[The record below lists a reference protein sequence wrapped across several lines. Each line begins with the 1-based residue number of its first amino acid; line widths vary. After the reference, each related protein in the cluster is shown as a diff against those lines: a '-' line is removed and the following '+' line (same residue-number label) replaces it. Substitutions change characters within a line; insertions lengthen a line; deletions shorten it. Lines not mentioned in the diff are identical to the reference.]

1 MKNIFRILMAVAI
14 LFTASC
20 TKEDVSSSIGGGEV
34 EVTFTADL
42 GQLGTRA
49 YGEGNNANRVYLGVY
64 EPDSKDPLPLVDYQK
79 GYPVT
84 NGKATITVVLLKDK
98 EYDLVFW
105 AQHYV
110 DNDADEVND
119 YAVYGRNWED
129 RSITVSYDDAVSQDD
144 KRDAFFLVKENFKAG
159 HDETVFELRRPFAQL
174 RAGISQADYDYVKAN
189 GSDGIATSAAE
200 VKGVANVLSLND
212 ETAEVY
218 GDETVI
224 FDAAAVAAG
233 EDEKF
238 TVNSADYYQLS
249 MNYLLVREKTL
260 VDVTYTFADGEAN
273 YTRPYYNVPVQ
284 RNYRTNIIGQ
294 LISSPM
300 DFNVIIK
307 PEFDGEHTVEA
318 WDGKSVAKPDYD
330 DPTKTYT
337 VDKPA
342 ELAWIAQLVNGT
354 LPASSRADYAPA
366 ETLKGVTINL
376 TEDLDLGGHAWTPI
390 GNSTNQFQGTF
401 DGNGKVITNLY
412 INTPSQS
419 NVGLFGM
426 TTVGEIKN
434 LTVKD
439 AKVTGRLNV
448 GVVAGNP
455 YTSKYTNI
463 TVTGHIEVNG
473 MAYVG
478 GVGGKNAYANWN
490 NITVEADETS
500 YVKANSIE
508 NGTAYR
514 TYVGGVV
521 GFNGEGGHSFT
532 NIKSNIYVEGTTI
545 DVGGLF
551 GIAHYGNK
559 FENCSCSGDV
569 KITNAEEAADAEE
582 IGGIAGVWNN
592 GLDDVVMTNC
602 TFTGNLSA
610 NVDFTPWYGGLVGKP
625 YNESGPGKL
634 IIDGIVMTG
643 NGVGEKEDETNVY
656 YITSAEGL
664 KWVEAQED
672 NYFAGKTIKLANDI
686 DMAGAT
692 IEKPIH
698 FWGGRTTFDGQDYT
712 ISNLTMTTTST
723 EKKPFGLF
731 GGTADIKNVKFDNA
745 NISGYSYVAV
755 VAGNLYGNIDNC
767 HVANSTVTCTYWMA
781 GAMSGQYNAGN
792 VKNCSVKNTT
802 VTGPAAVGALVGNI
816 NETAVERKVENCV
829 VEGCTVAQNGSFGGD
844 YDLMFASAVGLINI
858 SNSTVHFN
866 NVTVADTTVKGAEST
881 LLFGCNGGGNTK
893 VYVNGKEYVT
903 DGVTMANGNYYIYN
917 AAGLKWVADTVN
929 ATTPYTASPFDNV
942 TVYLANDIDLNNEE
956 WIPIGDDR
964 SQRTEFHGTFD
975 GQGYTVSNVKI
986 TKKTDRDDEDKS
998 SYGLFGNVKA
1008 TIKNLT
1014 VKNVNISG
1022 APKFIGALV
1031 GRLNGGLIENCHVLN
1046 SNVTCNNWTI
1056 GGLVGQLNDGNIL
1069 RCSVEKTTITGYAAA
1084 GAIVGVAL
1092 NNGERNIKNCIVKDC
1107 NIVKNGSFGGDFDNM
1122 FGAVIG
1128 ALYNGNLT
1136 VNCLNSIIANT
1147 TVLGEVSNT
1156 ICGFV
1161 SEGDILNTG
1170 KPTEAADADTL
1181 VAALENGQ
1189 DVVLTKDVKIEP
1201 AGMSNAYGTTGIN
1214 VKNGQTIDGGG
1225 HILDIKGAGGTWD
1238 SGINTT
1244 GGLIKNIKVTGSFR
1258 GIFINHNSENKSPVY
1273 LENVIIEGTTYTI
1286 SCDQGSKNG
1295 LYAINST
1302 FKGWTSYAA
1311 TLGNAKFTNCYF
1323 GEGSG
1328 YAYFRPYAP
1337 TEFVGCEFEAG
1348 YRMDARAAV
1357 TFENCTLGGVAIT
1370 AENVAT
1376 LVVSN
1381 TANATVK

>member
-1 MKNIFRILMAVAI
+1 MKNIFRILMAAAV
-14 LFTASC
+14 LLTASC
-20 TKEDVSSSIGGGEV
+20 AKEEISSTIGGGEV
-34 EVTFTADL
+34 EVTFTANL
-42 GQLGTRA
+42 AGLGTRA
-49 YGEGNNANRVYLGVY
+49 IADGNTVDCVYLAIFDANNDAY
-64 EPDSKDPLPLVDYQK
+64 LQDLTKAE
-79 GYPVT
+79 GYPVS
-84 NGKATITVVLLKDK
+84 NGLATIPVVLLKDK
-98 EYDLVFW
+98 KYDLVFW
-105 AQHYV
+105 AQKDGTGAYTLDLENRQV
-110 DNDADEVND
+110 TANYDAAANNE
-119 YAVYGRNWED
+119 A
-129 RSITVSYDDAVSQDD
+129 
-144 KRDAFFLVKENFKAG
+144 RDAFFNISNDWTAG
-159 HDETVFELRRPFAQL
+159 KDNTTFELRRPFAQINV
-174 RAGISQADYDYVKAN
+174 GNSDADVKYAKQN
-189 GSDGIATSAAE
+189 GSEIKQSAMTVTTKVYDTIELVNGSLTGTEVSAE
-200 VKGVANVLSLND
+200 FTLAAIPTETVKGTVDPTHDAVLNASEEYNYL
-212 ETAEVY
+212 A
-218 GDETVI
+218 
-224 FDAAAVAAG
+224 
-233 EDEKF
+233 
-238 TVNSADYYQLS
+238 
-249 MNYLLVREKTL
+249 MNYLLVNDRQL
-260 VDVTYTFADGEAN
+260 VDLVFNFTDGATTFVRK
-273 YTRPYYNVPVQ
+273 YFQVPVQ
-284 RNYRTNIIGQ
+284 RNYRTNILGQ
-294 LISSPM
+294 IISSPM
-300 DFNVIIK
+300 DFTVEIK
-307 PEFDGEHTVEA
+307 PGFDGEHTVDV
-318 WDGKSVAKPDYD
+318 WDGKSIAEPAK
-330 DPTKTYT
+330 
-337 VDKPA
+337 VDGKYVIVKPS
-342 ELAWIAQLVNGT
+342 ELAWLAAAVNGT
-354 LPASSRADYAPA
+354 ITRA
-366 ETLKGVTINL
+366 
-376 TEDLDLGGHAWTPI
+376 TEDPRSFQGETFILNDNIDLGGHAWTPI
-390 GNSTNQFQGTF
+390 GNSTNQFKGTF

-490 NITVEADETS
+490 NITVEADKTS

-532 NIKSNIYVEGTTI
+532 NIKSNINVEGTTI

-559 FENCSCSGDV
+559 FENCSCSGNV
-569 KITNAEEAADAEE
+569 KITDAAEAADAEE
-582 IGGIAGVWNN
+582 MGGIAGVWNN
-592 GLDDVVMTNC
+592 GGSDVVMTNC
-602 TFTGNLSA
+602 TFTGSLSA
-610 NVDFTPWYGGLVGKP
+610 NVEFTPWYSGLVGKP
-625 YNESGPGKL
+625 YSESGSGKL

-686 DMAGAT
+686 DMAGVN

-698 FWGGRTTFDGQDYT
+698 FWSGRTTFDGQNYT

-731 GGTADIKNVKFDNA
+731 GGTADIKNVKFDKA

-755 VAGNLYGNIDNC
+755 VAGNLYGNIENC

-792 VKNCSVKNTT
+792 VTNCSVKNTT

-816 NETAVERKVENCV
+816 NETAGERKVENCI
-829 VEGCTVAQNGSFGGD
+829 VEGCTVAQNSSFGGD

-858 SNSTVHFN
+858 NNSTVHFN
-866 NVTVADTTVKGAEST
+866 NVTVADTKVKGAEST
-881 LLFGCNGGGNTK
+881 LLFGRNGGDNTT
-893 VYVNGKEYVT
+893 VYVDGKEYVT
-903 DGVTMANGNYYIYN
+903 DGVTKANDNYYIYN

-929 ATTPYTASPFDNV
+929 ATTPYTPSIFDNV

-986 TKKTDRDDEDKS
+986 TKKTDRDDENKS

-1008 TIKNLT
+1008 TVKNLT

-1022 APKFIGALV
+1022 TPKFIGALV

-1046 SNVTCNNWTI
+1046 SNVTCENWTI

-1084 GAIVGVAL
+1084 GAIVGIAL

-1107 NIVKNGSFGGDFDNM
+1107 NIVKNGSFGGNFDNM

-1170 KPTEAADADTL
+1170 KPTEAANADAL
-1181 VAALENGQ
+1181 VAALESGQ
-1189 DVVLTKDVKIEP
+1189 DVVLTDDVKINP

-1238 SGINTT
+1238 SGISTT
-1244 GGLIKNIKVTGSFR
+1244 GGLIKNITVTGSFR
-1258 GIFINHNSENKSPVY
+1258 GVFVNHNSENKSPVY

-1323 GEGSG
+1323 GEGAG
-1328 YAYFRPYAP
+1328 YAFFRPYAP

-1348 YRMDARAAV
+1348 FQMDARAAV

-1376 LVVSN
+1376 LVTYN